1 MSSNSSAHRF
11 FVNAAL
17 RRFALLCS
25 MASEEQLLEI
35 GEAIEERAAE
45 RAPRG
50 ATGDLSSTHRTET
63 TNASGGIKAKVV
75 FGTPSGM
82 PYVVVQHEHTEFQ
95 HPNGGEAKFLEK
107 TVNEY
112 TPKVSSMLAQA
123 LKEEVLWGE

>member
-1 MSSNSSAHRF
+1 MSSSAHRF

-25 MASEEQLLEI
+25 MASQEQLQEI

-50 ATGDLSSTHRTET
+50 ATGKLSSTHRTET
-63 TNASGGIKAKVV
+63 ANASGGAKTRIV
-75 FGTPSGM
+75 FGTPAGM

-95 HPNGGEAKFLEK
+95 HLNGGEAKFLEK
-107 TVNEY
+107 AVNEY
-112 TPKVSSMLAQA
+112 TPKVSAILAQG
-123 LKEEVLWGE
+123 LKDEVLGGG

>member
-1 MSSNSSAHRF
+1 MSSSAHRF

-25 MASEEQLLEI
+25 MASEEQLREI
-35 GEAIEERAAE
+35 GESIEERSAE

-50 ATGDLSSTHRTET
+50 ATGKLSSTHRTEME
-63 TNASGGIKAKVV
+63 NSASGVKAKIV
-75 FGTPSGM
+75 FGTPAGM

-112 TPKVSSMLAQA
+112 TPKVSAMLAQA
-123 LKEEVLWGE
+123 LKDEILGDG